1 MNGLASPDPATFLA
15 SANEYFAADSDF
27 TNNHSSPPAADLF
40 TFGGSGL
47 LTIGTLGIAA
57 VAVLAEADDDDY
69 DVEVDAGSDSAD
81 NDDDAVDEED
91 KVDSAVTPTS
101 TYPTQQLPEAAVVE
115 KAVAVVE
122 AIAEKDDHTT
132 TEDDLMVV
140 SAELEK
146 VLGGRNSG
154 TAGDLVASAR
164 VSFAMGVDCP
174 LQGFLFGS
182 PVSDA
187 ESRLEQRRDSNDGR
201 RTSLGELF
209 MRTRFA
215 DDKVALV
222 AVEEGE
228 DGGDGGAAIGER
240 DDGKAGKGGGCHKT
254 VKKRRVKD
262 EKVPGNEGGAT
273 KRKFQKVSSISPVT
287 CSMKKVIDKFLI
299 LIQPLLV
306 WFINSQS

>member
-1 MNGLASPDPATFLA
+1 M
-15 SANEYFAADSDF
+15 
-27 TNNHSSPPAADLF
+27 
-40 TFGGSGL
+40 
-47 LTIGTLGIAA
+47 
-57 VAVLAEADDDDY
+57 
-69 DVEVDAGSDSAD
+69 
-81 NDDDAVDEED
+81 
-91 KVDSAVTPTS
+91 
-101 TYPTQQLPEAAVVE
+101 
-115 KAVAVVE
+115 VE
-122 AIAEKDDHTT
+122 AIAEKDDDTT

-154 TAGDLVASAR
+154 AAGDLIASAR

-187 ESRLEQRRDSNDGR
+187 AESRLEQPRDSNGGR

-215 DDKVALV
+215 DEKVALV

-228 DGGDGGAAIGER
+228 DGGDGGAAGAER

-254 VKKRRVKD
+254 TKKRRVKD
-262 EKVPGNEGGAT
+262 EKVAGGDGTPASAAVT
-273 KRKFQKVSSISPVT
+273 KSKFQKVY
-287 CSMKKVIDKFLI
+287 DHL
-299 LIQPLLV
+299 
-306 WFINSQS
+306 